1 MKQRIKQIRIMY
13 EGNLSLICHIFMS
26 PSQIDSYVVI
36 ALVVI
41 SLIYIARVV
50 PWLLVMLV
58 GNARARMMMLIR
70 IRK

>member
-1 MKQRIKQIRIMY
+1 
-13 EGNLSLICHIFMS
+13 MS